1 MISSHS
7 DKIDSNLPRLSV
19 VVPSFN
25 QGQFIERTIQ
35 SLIDQNY
42 PNLEIIVMDGGS
54 TDETLPI
61 IDRYREHIFHVES
74 GPDGGQAAAIARG
87 FSLAKGDFI
96 SWLNSDD
103 TYNPGAL
110 LAIGRYLASHPNV
123 KFLYGNTRVIDA
135 DDRQLSFKRSVKFWL
150 PVMKYAYLTV
160 PQMSAF
166 WSRELYVRAGGM
178 DQSLRFCMDYDLFVR
193 MSQICAPRRINE
205 TIGNFRIHGASK
217 TTNLE
222 KIRLKEDAIVQERY
236 CAVKPSAGWR
246 FKFMRSLMLIALVC
260 LMAVGG
266 GLTGRVGDKILARTG
281 MGGAR

>member
-1 MISSHS
+1 LISSHS

-61 IDRYREHIFHVES
+61 IDRYREHIVHVES

-266 GLTGRVGDKILARTG
+266 GLKGRVGDKILARTG